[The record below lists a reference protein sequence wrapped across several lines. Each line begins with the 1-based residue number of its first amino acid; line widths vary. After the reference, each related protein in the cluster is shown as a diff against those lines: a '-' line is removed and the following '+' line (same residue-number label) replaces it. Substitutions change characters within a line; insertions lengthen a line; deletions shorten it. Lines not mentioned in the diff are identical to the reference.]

1 MDFTVAIV
9 GRPNVGKSTLFNRLV
24 GKRLAIV
31 DDTPGVTRDRRE
43 GEAHLFDLTF
53 TVIDTAGLEDAPGE
67 SLEGRMRRQTEEAVT
82 AADLAILVVD
92 ARAGITPEDEHFGDW
107 LRRTRTPVVLLA
119 NKCESRGAEQ
129 ASLEFFSLGLGE
141 PVPFAAEHGLGLS
154 DLRDQILDRLGL
166 EMAGPQQN
174 ELGTAGEADVQDE
187 SAEDR
192 VIQLAIVGRPN
203 VGKSTL
209 VNRLLEEDRVLT
221 GPEAGITRDSI
232 SIDWAYRGRPIRLVD
247 TAGLRKRARVA
258 DKLEKLSA
266 ADTLRAVEYAQVVV
280 LLLDAEMGLEKQD
293 LTIASKV
300 VEEGRCLVIGMN
312 KWDRCRDREKAMRNL
327 KDRLERSLPQARGL
341 PVVPLSALQ
350 GQHSDRLLDAVL
362 QAYDIWNQRIPTAD
376 LNRWLESVLASHPP
390 PLASGRRIRMKYITQ
405 VKSRPPTFAIFTS
418 KPEQLP
424 GSYLRYLENALR
436 EAFGL
441 PGIPIR
447 ISLKKGR
454 NPYAKSR

>member
-24 GKRLAIV
+24 GRRLAIV

-43 GEAHLFDLTF
+43 GEARLLDLTF
-53 TVIDTAGLEDAPGE
+53 KVIDTAGLEDAPGD
-67 SLEGRMRRQTEEAVT
+67 SLEGRMRRQTEEAVA

-92 ARAGITPEDEHFGDW
+92 MRAGITPEDEHFASW

-119 NKCESRGAEQ
+119 NKCESREAEQ
-129 ASLEFFSLGLGE
+129 ARFEAFRLGLGE
-141 PVPFAAEHGLGLS
+141 PVPFSAEHGLGLS
-154 DLRDQILDRLGL
+154 DLRDQILERLD
-166 EMAGPQQN
+166 QKSSD
-174 ELGTAGEADVQDE
+174 EAPAEGASSDE
-187 SAEDR
+187 APEDR
-192 VIQLAIVGRPN
+192 AIQLAIVGRPN

-209 VNRLLEEDRVLT
+209 VNRLLQEDRMLT

-232 SIDWAYRGRPIRLVD
+232 SVDWTYKGRRIRLVD
-247 TAGLRKRARVA
+247 TAGLRKRARVT

-266 ADTLRAVEYAQVVV
+266 GDTLRAVEYAHVVV
-280 LLLDAEMGLEKQD
+280 LLLDAGMGLEKQD

-300 VEEGRCLVIGMN
+300 IEEGRCLVIGLN
-312 KWDRCRDREKAMRNL
+312 KWDSCPDRDKTLKGL
-327 KDRLERSLPQARGL
+327 KDRLERSLPQARDL
-341 PVVPLSALQ
+341 PVVTLSALQ
-350 GQHSDRLLDAVL
+350 GQNCDRLLEAVL
-362 QAYDIWNQRIPTAD
+362 QAYDIWNRRIATAD
-376 LNRWLESVLASHPP
+376 LNRWLESVTAIHPP

-405 VKSRPPTFAIFTS
+405 VKSRPPTFSIFAS

-447 ISLKKGR
+447 IGLKKGR
-454 NPYAKSR
+454 NPYAKGR